1 MAEQNLD
8 AHPPGNSAPLPGPQT
23 SGDPPLSPPPGDQF
37 SAGRHLLAL
46 MILVFVGT
54 LAYLPSFWVPFVY
67 DDLWEIVGN
76 RALENLSDL
85 KTILQYNPARALLM
99 LTFAVDRHFWGNN
112 PLPYHVENLI
122 IHLTTAFLVYWIGER
137 LLGRLSAHTATP
149 FTGKRG
155 LEVPAGF
162 GPGLVIGV
170 IFATHPLFVEAVTY
184 IASRSSSLATLFFL
198 AAFACW
204 IKFREAQAAGVP
216 LNRRLGW
223 MFFTLNLYVFSILT
237 KEEGVSLPA
246 ILLAYDLWLA
256 PRPPELQRPS
266 PNGFSPS
273 TPPPTGTGL
282 ARWYAAVLP
291 FFGVLLALLLIRLA
305 VFGTLNPPVIV
316 RSRAENL
323 ATALEVI
330 WVYLKLLVAP
340 VGLSLYHD
348 YPIVTDAS
356 RVQTWAALVGHV
368 ALIAAAFFSRK
379 RFPLLAF
386 SVLWLYATLSP
397 TTSIIPLKEVMA
409 EHRMY
414 LAAVGPLLLL
424 GAGGVWF
431 RTRTGRSPLW
441 IGIPVSL
448 VLMGMTFRTNRLW
461 QDDVALWQRALEL
474 NPHSGDA
481 AYALGDAFRRQK
493 ATDEALK
500 AYQQAIRNY
509 EAKNTDLGV
518 YKYSYVDSLH
528 NLGIVYGQKGNL
540 DMAIAQF
547 RRALNVRPRYAPA
560 WTSLGY
566 TQSLKG
572 LHLEASFSL
581 EEAVRLEPDNW
592 LAHYH
597 LGMLYAGP
605 ALDPEKA
612 ALHLKRCL
620 ELQPALP
627 INEQIK
633 SKLLELGY

>member
-1 MAEQNLD
+1 MAEQNFD
-8 AHPPGNSAPLPGPQT
+8 VQIPGNSV
-23 SGDPPLSPPPGDQF
+23 PLSSSPTPDGPPPQGLEF
-37 SAGRHLLAL
+37 SAGRHILAL
-46 MILVFVGT
+46 MLLVFIGT

-67 DDLWEIVGN
+67 DDLWEISGN
-76 RALENLSDL
+76 RALDNLSDL

-99 LTFAVDRHFWGNN
+99 LTFAVDRHFWGLN

-122 IHLTTAFLVYWIGER
+122 IHLMTAFLVYWIGER
-137 LLGRLSAHTATP
+137 LLGRLSAHTP
-149 FTGKRG
+149 DIPTGKRG
-155 LEVPAGF
+155 LEVPKGY
-162 GPGLVIGV
+162 GPGLFIGA
-170 IFATHPLFVEAVTY
+170 IFVTHPLFVEAVTY
-184 IASRSSSLATLFFL
+184 VASRSSSLATLFFL

-216 LNRRLGW
+216 FNRRLGW
-223 MFFTLNLYVFSILT
+223 MFFTLNLYIFSILT

-256 PRPPELQRPS
+256 PRPPELLRASLYVGSAS
-266 PNGFSPS
+266 PRN
-273 TPPPTGTGL
+273 GL

-305 VFGTLNPPVIV
+305 LFGTLNPPVIV
-316 RSRAENL
+316 RSRAENI

-356 RVQTWAALVGHV
+356 RIQTWAALMGHFG
-368 ALIAAAFFSRK
+368 LIATACFTRK
-379 RFPLLAF
+379 RFPLMAF

-414 LAAVGPLLLL
+414 LAAVGPLVLL

-448 VLMGMTFRTNRLW
+448 ILMGMTFRTNRLW
-461 QDDVALWQRALEL
+461 QDDVALWQRALDL

-481 AYALGDAFRRQK
+481 AYALGDALRRRK
-493 ATDEALK
+493 APNEALK
-500 AYQQAIRNY
+500 AYQQAINNY

-547 RRALNVRPRYAPA
+547 RRALNVRPRFAPA

-605 ALDPEKA
+605 ELDPEKA
-612 ALHLKRCL
+612 SLNLKRCL
-620 ELQPALP
+620 ELEPSLP

-633 SKLLELGY
+633 SKLIELGY